1 MTVTSTAVTST
12 ETSSTE
18 TSSTGASSTGVPRLL
33 AGAAVLAAPVFTV
46 AAVVQAAT
54 RDGYDITRHPVSML
68 ALGGL
73 GWVQT
78 TSFVV
83 TGLLSV
89 AGAVGVRRVLQGGRG
104 RTWVPVL
111 LALIGVGLLIAAV
124 FRMDASDGFP
134 LGTPPGRLTTMSGH
148 MILHNVGGSLSF
160 FSMIAL
166 CFVLAARFRA
176 DQQADRQ
183 AGWRG
188 WALSG
193 RVAGVLFAL
202 GLGWAMTGGEGGA
215 LTLFLGVAVAW
226 NWIAVALTLAAGVT
240 GAALPQRG
248 VGRRV
253 G

>member
-1 MTVTSTAVTST
+1 MTVSTSTALTST
-12 ETSSTE
+12 
-18 TSSTGASSTGVPRLL
+18 AAPRLL
-33 AGAAVLAAPVFTV
+33 AAAVLAAPVFTV
-46 AAVVQAAT
+46 AAVVQTAT
-54 RDGYDITRHPVSML
+54 RDGYDITRHPISML
-68 ALGGL
+68 ALGDL

-89 AGAVGVRRVLQGGRG
+89 AGAIGARRVLQGGRG
-104 RTWVPVL
+104 RTWGPIL

-134 LGTPPGRLTTMSGH
+134 LGTPAGRLTTMSGH

-166 CFVLAARFRA
+166 CFVLAARFGSA
-176 DQQADRQ
+176 GQ
-183 AGWRG
+183 AGQTAQAGQRG
-188 WALSG
+188 WAVSG

-202 GLGWAMTGGEGGA
+202 GLGWAMTGGQGGA

-226 NWIAVALTLAAGVT
+226 NWIAAALTVL
-240 GAALPQRG
+240 QRG
-248 VGRRV
+248 AGRGVR
-253 G
+253 

>member
-1 MTVTSTAVTST
+1 MHAPEFGTVQARVSKNAEAVRRVSERTTSGAPEAEGRPDMIDRGNVTN
-12 ETSSTE
+12 
-18 TSSTGASSTGVPRLL
+18 
-33 AGAAVLAAPVFTV
+33 LAAPLFTV

-54 RDGYDITRHPVSML
+54 RDGYDILRHPVSML
-68 ALGGL
+68 ALGDL

-89 AGAVGVRRVLQGGRG
+89 AGAALLRQTAQR
-104 RTWVPVL
+104 VL

-134 LGTPPGRLTTMSGH
+134 LGTPEGRLTTMSGH
-148 MILHNVGGSLSF
+148 MILHNVGGSISF

-176 DQQADRQ
+176 AGRQ
-183 AGWRG
+183 GWT
-188 WALSG
+188 WSG

-202 GLGWAMTGGEGGA
+202 GLGWAMTGGTGGA
-215 LTLFLGVAVAW
+215 LTLFLGCAVAW
-226 NWIAVALTLAAGVT
+226 NWIA
-240 GAALPQRG
+240 AALSTATVQPEAPIKEPVRS
-248 VGRRV
+248 GRA

>member
-1 MTVTSTAVTST
+1 MTVTAIHTTATTST
-12 ETSSTE
+12 T
-18 TSSTGASSTGVPRLL
+18 AAPRLL
-33 AGAAVLAAPVFTV
+33 AAGVLAAPVFTV
-46 AAVVQAAT
+46 AAVVQVAT

-68 ALGGL
+68 ALGDP

-89 AGAVGVRRVLQGGRG
+89 AAAVGARRVLQDGRPGRSGRG
-104 RTWVPVL
+104 RTWGPVL

-134 LGTPPGRLTTMSGH
+134 LGTPAGRLTTMSGH

-176 DQQADRQ
+176 AGRPDGPRQ
-183 AGWRG
+183 AGSPGCCSRS
-188 WALSG
+188 ASG
-193 RVAGVLFAL
+193 
-202 GLGWAMTGGEGGA
+202 
-215 LTLFLGVAVAW
+215 
-226 NWIAVALTLAAGVT
+226 
-240 GAALPQRG
+240 
-248 VGRRV
+248 GR
-253 G
+253 

>member
-1 MTVTSTAVTST
+1 MT
-12 ETSSTE
+12 
-18 TSSTGASSTGVPRLL
+18 RML
-33 AGAAVLAAPVFTV
+33 ARAAVLAAPLFTV

-68 ALGGL
+68 ALGDL

-78 TSFVV
+78 SSFVV
-83 TGLLSV
+83 TGLLSI
-89 AGAVGVRRVLQGGRG
+89 AGAAGARDVLRGGRG
-104 RTWVPVL
+104 RTWGPVL
-111 LALIGVGLLIAAV
+111 LALIGAGLLIAAV

-176 DQQADRQ
+176 GGRL
-183 AGWRG
+183 G
-188 WALSG
+188 WAVSG
-193 RVAGVLFAL
+193 RVAGALFAL
-202 GLGWAMTGGEGGA
+202 GLGWAMTGGDGGA

-226 NWIAVALTLAAGVT
+226 NWIAAAVWELTAVGGPTA
-240 GAALPQRG
+240 
-248 VGRRV
+248 VGRPTAV
-253 G
+253 GAPAAVREPAPAPAERR

>member
-1 MTVTSTAVTST
+1 MTVTTSTAPISTAPTST
-12 ETSSTE
+12 AST
-18 TSSTGASSTGVPRLL
+18 RLV
-33 AGAAVLAAPVFTV
+33 AAAVLAAPVFTV

-89 AGAVGVRRVLQGGRG
+89 AGAAGARRVLQGGRG
-104 RTWVPVL
+104 RTWGPIL

-134 LGTPPGRLTTMSGH
+134 LGTPAGRLTTMSGH

-166 CFVLAARFRA
+166 CFVLAARFGSA
-176 DQQADRQ
+176 AQ
-183 AGWRG
+183 AGRRG
-188 WALSG
+188 WAGSG

-202 GLGWAMTGGEGGA
+202 GLGWAMTGGQGGA

-226 NWIAVALTLAAGVT
+226 NWIAAALTVL
-240 GAALPQRG
+240 QRG
-248 VGRRV
+248 AGHGAR
-253 G
+253 

>member
-1 MTVTSTAVTST
+1 MTTLNSTALTSTA
-12 ETSSTE
+12 
-18 TSSTGASSTGVPRLL
+18 APRLL
-33 AGAAVLAAPVFTV
+33 TAAVVAAPVFTV

-83 TGLLSV
+83 TGLLSI
-89 AGAVGVRRVLQGGRG
+89 AGAVGVRQVLRGGRG
-104 RTWVPVL
+104 RTWGPL
-111 LALIGVGLLIAAV
+111 LVALIGIGLIIAAV
-124 FRMDASDGFP
+124 FEMDASEGFP
-134 LGTPPGRLTTMSGH
+134 IGTPDGRLTTMSGH

-166 CFVLAARFRA
+166 CFVLAARFGTA
-176 DQQADRQ
+176 VQAAQ
-183 AGWRG
+183 AGQAGQAGQAEQRR

-193 RVAGVLFAL
+193 RIAGVLFIL
-202 GLGWAMTGGEGGA
+202 GFGWAMTGGQGGA

-226 NWIAVALTLAAGVT
+226 NWIA
-240 GAALPQRG
+240 AALM
-248 VGRRV
+248 VLRRV
-253 G
+253 